1 MAFNFRKAGG
11 LLGGMMQPDDG
22 QQPGGMGG
30 LLGSLLGR
38 TAAGAAG
45 PFTPPAGI
53 PELPQSAPMPEAAP
67 AKPASFWEGGDK
79 FGWRDGAAGALAAIG
94 DAFAQQN
101 GADGG
106 SVAMLSQGRAAKL
119 AADKA
124 MRAAEAK
131 RATDFQDWQTREQWK
146 LDHPA
151 APEAT
156 AEQRNFQAY
165 RGMDTRG
172 RDEFLRY
179 QDAVNPRFT
188 NTPSGT
194 QYIPRTSRLPQGY
207 DPNEWDVV
215 DGPAPNAPQ
224 PAPGASAS
232 SMPTLSQDQ
241 WRAAVEAL
249 GAEGAENWRRRNNVQ
264 IGDR

>member
-151 APEAT
+151 TVNNDTVNDFNWYKGLSPEDRSTYREMKPLYRVGPDGQYYPMAPDLGQQGAPPPT
-156 AEQRNFQAY
+156 A
-165 RGMDTRG
+165 
-172 RDEFLRY
+172 
-179 QDAVNPRFT
+179 
-188 NTPSGT
+188 
-194 QYIPRTSRLPQGY
+194 PQGRLTPIP
-207 DPNEWDVV
+207 DADLS
-215 DGPAPNAPQ
+215 PAPNSGVDNNPEVETMRRLYGERFPGPQ
-224 PAPGASAS
+224 G
-232 SMPTLSQDQ
+232 
-241 WRAAVEAL
+241 EAMFQEWL
-249 GAEGAENWRRRNNVQ
+249 RNNNR
-264 IGDR
+264 GGR